1 MVSTVIWFVV
11 SFIIALGVL
20 VFVHELGHFLVAKRA
35 GIRVERF
42 SLGFP
47 PKAIGFQWGET
58 EYCLSWI
65 PFGGYVK
72 VAGMADVGQ
81 EETTGEPWEF
91 PSKPIWVRMAVIAAG
106 PIMNFLFA
114 FVAFLALL
122 LFFGIDTYDTT
133 VVAPEKDS
141 LSARAGLQKGDR
153 VVRVG
158 DREVFNSHDLFEAL
172 NAAAK
177 EGAFVDVERNGRSKT
192 VELPPLPSGSYGL
205 RIELLPKVGDV
216 RSGMPAETIGLQ
228 EGDRIVSV
236 AGTAVSSW
244 QEMSTEIRRYPE
256 REIELQWER
265 TGLLMSSL
273 ITPMARQEGDD
284 TIGQIGIGLQVVSLK
299 IPLGQSVVWA
309 TRKLFSDSFM
319 IVGFLAELFQG
330 ERSTD
335 ELGGPLRIAQFAG
348 EKAERGVKEFISFL
362 AILSVH
368 LGILNLL
375 PIPVLDGG
383 HLAFLALE
391 GIMRRPLS
399 LRKREVFQQV
409 GLLLLLVIMVLV
421 TFNDLNQM
429 VFPRIAAL
437 FQ

>member
-1 MVSTVIWFVV
+1 MVTAIWFVV
-11 SFIIALGVL
+11 SFIIALGIL

-72 VAGMADVGQ
+72 VAGMADVGT
-81 EETTGEPWEF
+81 EETSGEPWEF
-91 PSKPIWVRMAVIAAG
+91 PSKPIWVRMAVIVAG
-106 PIMNFLFA
+106 PIMNFIFA
-114 FVAFLALL
+114 FVAFLALF

-133 VVAPEKDS
+133 VVVPEKDS
-141 LSARAGLQKGDR
+141 VSARAGLEKGDR
-153 VVRVG
+153 ILRVG
-158 DREVFNSHDLFEAL
+158 DSDVFNSHDLLQAL
-172 NAAAK
+172 TAAT
-177 EGAFVDVERNGRSKT
+177 ENGAFVDVERKGRGQT
-192 VELPPLPSGSYGL
+192 VELPPLPSGENYGL

-236 AGTAVSSW
+236 AGTRVSSW

-256 REIELQWER
+256 QEIELKWER
-265 TGLLMSSL
+265 SGLLMSSR
-273 ITPMARQEGDD
+273 ITPIARQDGGD
-284 TIGQIGIGLQVVSLK
+284 TIGQIGIGVHVVSLEV
-299 IPLGQSVVWA
+299 PLGESLVWA
-309 TRKLFSDSFM
+309 MDKLFSDSLM
-319 IVGFLAELFQG
+319 IVGFLAELFKG
-330 ERSTD
+330 DRSTD

-348 EKAERGVKEFISFL
+348 ENAERGAKEFISFL
-362 AILSVH
+362 AVLSVH

-383 HLAFLALE
+383 HLAFLTLE

-429 VFPRIAAL
+429 VFPHIVDL